1 MRWSWSGVE
10 ALLSGHLIL
19 KYTGSRLQRKK
30 KDAKE
35 TARYKW
41 MLVVTELFNIAVN
54 QFDAKKSSRTV
65 FVVTKLVVS
74 EIQCTETITKQHM

>member
-1 MRWSWSGVE
+1 ME
-10 ALLSGHLIL
+10 PILSGHLIL
-19 KYTGSRLQRKK
+19 KYTGSRLQRQ

-65 FVVTKLVVS
+65 FVVTELVVS
-74 EIQCTETITKQHM
+74 EIQCTETITEQHM